1 MLEKII
7 GGIFLKKILAPEE
20 TVYPVMNN
28 KCNEI
33 DEYLSVNLL
42 VISHGCPVC
51 MNCDLEFEF
60 RNDRREIA
68 LLERQ

>member
-1 MLEKII
+1 
-7 GGIFLKKILAPEE
+7 
-20 TVYPVMNN
+20 MNN

-51 MNCDLEFEF
+51 MNCDLELEF
-60 RNDRREIA
+60 RKDRREIA
-68 LLERQ
+68 LLERR